1 MYLSLKKQAAM
12 RKLYTL
18 FLLLWAGNLFAQQIP
33 FRLTEHNNMAIQ
45 AVLNGRDTV
54 QLMFHTA
61 ASELSLTEEAV
72 RKTQSL
78 HFGSS
83 ADSVKS
89 WGGDAHSSR
98 ISEHNTLQIGRVLY
112 KDIRIAE
119 NRNSGPGTDGKFG
132 PDLFT
137 GKVVGIDFDK
147 NRLRVS
153 SRLPRNIRRYDKL
166 PLQATQDM
174 LFIKADC
181 IVGADTLQHSFLV
194 HSGYGGGILFNDAFA
209 EENHLGEKLPVTGEN
224 ELRDSF
230 GNVIKTKKALLPALL
245 IGRTALH
252 NVQAGFFEG
261 AVGRQKMSVL
271 GGDVLKQFHIFLDA
285 ERRFIYLRPNRRFQQ
300 AEGRS

>member
-1 MYLSLKKQAAM
+1 M

-18 FLLLWAGNLFAQQIP
+18 FILLSAGDLFAQHIP
-33 FRLTEHNNMAIQ
+33 FRLTEHNNIAIQ

-61 ASELSLTEEAV
+61 ASELTLTEEAV
-72 RKTQSL
+72 QKTRSL
-78 HFGSS
+78 QFTGS

-137 GKVVGIDFDK
+137 GKVIGIDFDK
-147 NRLRVS
+147 GRLLVR
-153 SRLPRNIRRYDKL
+153 SRLPHNIRRYDKI
-166 PLQATQDM
+166 PLRVQQDM
-174 LFIKADC
+174 LFMEAGC
-181 IVGADTLQHSFLV
+181 IAGTDTLRHSFLV
-194 HSGYGGGILFNDAFA
+194 HSGYGGGILFNDTFA
-209 EENHLGEKLPVTGEN
+209 EENRLGEKLPVTGEK

-230 GNVIKTKKALLPALL
+230 GNVIKTKKALLPLL
-245 IGRTALH
+245 QIGRTALP

-271 GGDVLKQFHIFLDA
+271 GGDVLKQFHIILDA
-285 ERRFIYLRPNRRFQQ
+285 ERRFIYLRPNRRSQQ
-300 AEGRS
+300 SQAPQLSPLR

>member
-1 MYLSLKKQAAM
+1 MQ
-12 RKLYTL
+12 KLYTL
-18 FLLLWAGNLFAQQIP
+18 LILLWAGNLFAQQIP
-33 FRLTEHNNMAIQ
+33 FRLTEHNNIAIQ

-72 RKTQSL
+72 RNTQSL

-83 ADSVKS
+83 ADSIKS

-98 ISEHNTLQIGRVLY
+98 ISEHNTLQIGRGLY

-132 PDLFT
+132 PDLFA
-137 GKVVGIDFDK
+137 GKVIGINFDK

-153 SRLPRNIRRYDKL
+153 SRLPRNVRRYDKL
-166 PLQATQDM
+166 PLQVQQDM
-174 LFIKADC
+174 LFMEAGC
-181 IVGADTLQHSFLV
+181 ISGADTLRERFLI
-194 HSGYGGGILFNDAFA
+194 HSGYAGGILFNDTFA
-209 EENHLGEKLPVTGEN
+209 EENRLGEKLPVTGEN

-230 GNVIKTKKALLPALL
+230 GNVIKTKNALLPALL

-271 GGDVLKQFHIFLDA
+271 GGDVLKHFHIVLDA
-285 ERRFIYLRPNRRFQQ
+285 ERSFIYLRPNRRFQHTQ
-300 AEGRS
+300 GRS